1 MGPEAEEKTQPRE
14 ALKKL
19 REARKPAIAATTA
32 RMKEQK
38 KAMEAIKGELQKGE
52 GTVPEIAAATGLDTW
67 ARDQAAPADQ
77 EITVI
82 RQLISRIKGDL
93 AELPDAERAQIGQA
107 VTAVR
112 KHRAVSLGMPAVR
125 PSAPV
130 EAIA

>member
-52 GTVPEIAAATGLDTW
+52 GTVPEIAAATGLD
-67 ARDQAAPADQ
+67 AASVLWYLATMKKYGQVAEGKADGSYFRYGLV
-77 EITVI
+77 E
-82 RQLISRIKGDL
+82 G
-93 AELPDAERAQIGQA
+93 GQA
-107 VTAVR
+107 
-112 KHRAVSLGMPAVR
+112 KG
-125 PSAPV
+125 
-130 EAIA
+130 